1 MLICI
6 NPAFPPEINFVCL
19 TDPAAGALRQRQGA
33 ALLHNRKGVFVV
45 DDDPG
50 MLRAMDRLLRRHGY
64 DTVLFESAE
73 AFENYSELRKALCL
87 CILLDI
93 NLNNGRSG
101 LDLRKHLKEA
111 GHSVPVIYMTGN
123 DSPAIHKAALES
135 GCLAYLVKPL
145 SARSLIVPLERAA
158 GLRQPNV

>member
-1 MLICI
+1 MMMARFRVLKNRTSCHALDASQASEGCTHRKLAPPMRHRGMLICI
-6 NPAFPPEINFVCL
+6 NPAVPAEINLVL
-19 TDPAAGALRQRQGA
+19 TDLAAVVLRHVRERS
-33 ALLHNRKGVFVV
+33 LLHNQKHVFVV

-73 AFENYSELRKALCL
+73 AFENHSELDKALCL

-101 LDLRKHLKEA
+101 IELRKHLKEA
-111 GHSVPVIYMTGN
+111 GHSVPVIYMTG
-123 DSPAIHKAALES
+123 K
-135 GCLAYLVKPL
+135 
-145 SARSLIVPLERAA
+145 
-158 GLRQPNV
+158 